1 MTTDDALLSPAWD
14 ASRRSDLPGV
24 SYEPQEFGRVATL
37 TSADVIEALGSVSR
51 GEIYDLDSGRWP
63 GMPLFAG
70 HPPFQ
75 VLRYRTATG
84 QDIMG
89 DMDSW
94 RGQNDVHMGFTTELI
109 SGTMHTGTHMDA
121 LCHTTCGVDNQWY
134 GGYRSAT
141 ELSDFGPLRAEA
153 SSIAPIITR
162 GVLVDLTA
170 LWEGRPLPAGH
181 VITLEEFLS
190 VVLAK
195 NINIRP
201 GDAVLVNTGYLTI
214 WGESPEVVAAH
225 KGAGISLEVGEYLAE
240 RGVVLVGADTET
252 VEADPSPD
260 PTNPH
265 PVHIRLMIELGIH
278 MLELVYLADLVRD
291 DVREFLFICLPLRV
305 RGATGSMVR
314 PVAIV

>member
-1 MTTDDALLSPAWD
+1 MTINDPLRNLAWD
-14 ASRRSDLPGV
+14 SSRRSAIPGV
-24 SYEPQEFGRVATL
+24 EYEPQEFGRIATL
-37 TSADVIEALGSVSR
+37 TNFDVLAALGSVS
-51 GEIYDLDSGRWP
+51 GGKIYDLDSGRWP
-63 GMPLFAG
+63 GMPLFPG

-75 VLRYRTATG
+75 VIRYRTASG
-84 QDIMG
+84 QDVMG
-89 DMDSW
+89 DMDKW

-121 LCHTTCGVDNQWY
+121 LCHTTCGVDNEWF
-134 GGYRSAT
+134 GGYRSAD
-141 ELSDFGPLRAEA
+141 ELSDFGPRRAEA

-162 GVLVDLTA
+162 GVLVDMTI
-170 LWEGRPLPAGH
+170 LWSGEPLPAGH
-181 VITLEEFLS
+181 VISLDEFLNVIS
-190 VVLAK
+190 LK
-195 NINIRP
+195 EICIRT
-201 GDAVLVNTGYLTI
+201 GDVVLVNTGYLTI
-214 WGESPEVVAAH
+214 WDKSPELVAAH
-225 KGAGISLEVGEYLAE
+225 KGAGISIEVGEYLAQ

-278 MLELVYLADLVRD
+278 MLELVHLADLARD
-291 DVREFLFICLPLRV
+291 DIREFLFICLPLRV

>member
-1 MTTDDALLSPAWD
+1 MTTDPALHNPTWD
-14 ASRRSDLPGV
+14 ASRRSVLPGV
-24 SYEPQEFGRVATL
+24 SYENEEFGRVATL
-37 TSADVIEALGSVSR
+37 TNSDVLAALSSV
-51 GEIYDLDSGRWP
+51 GKGQIYDLDSGRWP

-75 VLRYRTATG
+75 VLRYRTASG

-89 DMDSW
+89 DMDEW

-121 LCHTTCGVDNQWY
+121 LCHTTCGDDNQWF
-134 GGYRSAT
+134 GGYSSAN
-141 ELSDFGPLRAEA
+141 ELSDFGPRRAEA
-153 SSIAPIITR
+153 SSIAPIVTR
-162 GVLVDLTA
+162 GVLVDMTL
-170 LWEGRPLPAGH
+170 LWDRKPLPASH

-190 VVLAK
+190 VISLK
-195 NINIRP
+195 DISIRA
-201 GDAVLVNTGYLTI
+201 GDAVLVNTGYLSI
-214 WGESPEVVAAH
+214 WDQGPELVKAH

-278 MLELVYLADLVRD
+278 MLELVHLADLARD
-291 DVREFLFICLPLRV
+291 DIHEFLFICLPLRV